1 MPLPTGERRVVAVAA
16 PIGGGKSALVN
27 ALAQALH
34 EKYTL
39 NFDHYEHATRK
50 SAPDMDHWLAE
61 GADFNALEAPGLPE
75 DLATLRGGGT
85 IVDKIT
91 GNNHRCERHV
101 VFEMPLG
108 RAWSRTAQHIDVLIW
123 VDVPLD
129 VALARRVREIA
140 VNLQRQ
146 NSAQMAAGLAWIDDY
161 LRTYASTIHTV
172 LEAQRRVV
180 RPGADLVVDGLLEVA
195 SSVQQ
200 VLHYLERTA

>member
-1 MPLPTGERRVVAVAA
+1 MGEQRVVAVAA
-16 PIGGGKSALVN
+16 PIGGGKSALVH
-27 ALAQALH
+27 ALAHALDETH
-34 EKYTL
+34 TL

-50 SAPDMDHWLAE
+50 SGPELEQWLAE
-61 GADFNALEAPGLPE
+61 GADFDALEAPGLPE

-85 IVDKIT
+85 IVDRIT
-91 GNNHRCERHV
+91 GNHHRCERHV

-146 NSAQMAAGLAWIDDY
+146 NSAQMAAGLSWLDDY
-161 LRTYASTIHTV
+161 LGTYASTIHSV

-180 RPGADLVVDGLLEVA
+180 RPGADLVLDGELDVS

-200 VLHYLERTA
+200 VLNYLGRAA